1 MKGIS
6 KMIKEVFYY
15 ILTLLDGFGVWFFGN
30 GTKFSGKFKDDM
42 VHGKGTFYK
51 KDGNLVSGNWEFDK
65 LV

>member
-1 MKGIS
+1 
-6 KMIKEVFYY
+6 
-15 ILTLLDGFGVWFFGN
+15 VWFFGN

-65 LV
+65 LA